1 MTRAFSLREI
11 RRLRGSNQ
19 QEFWGRVCVTQ
30 SGGSRY
36 ESGRDVPAPVA
47 ELLRLHYE
55 LGIDTRQINA
65 SNAEQIRAVLE
76 NGTAGRA

>member
-1 MTRAFSLREI
+1 MTRIQPRELRCLSG
-11 RRLRGSNQ
+11 RTQ
-19 QEFWGRVCVTQ
+19 QMFWQQVHVTQ

-36 ESGRDVPAPVA
+36 ESGRDMPASVI
-47 ELLRLHYE
+47 ELLRLHYV